1 MCQFSTS
8 STITLIARV
17 LFYSHVCYNYSDMS
31 QESSE
36 QNPTSNA
43 ALNKLRAAV
52 LGANDGIVSTAAVV
66 AGVAGATASDTKAI
80 FTAGM
85 AALVAGAFSM
95 AVGEY
100 VSVSSQRDAE
110 EAYIAKEK
118 AKLAAHPEEEQ
129 AELARMYHDLGISE
143 ATAAKVAEELSAI
156 DPLKAHLQVEFQI
169 DEDDLNSPIQAA
181 LASFLAFTAGGLV
194 PFLAV
199 ILAPAEAR
207 IPVVLIAVAAALVC
221 TGYFSAR
228 AGNASRLRAVLRVVI
243 GGILA
248 MVATYGI
255 GHLFGTTIG

>member
-1 MCQFSTS
+1 
-8 STITLIARV
+8 
-17 LFYSHVCYNYSDMS
+17 MS
-31 QESSE
+31 KENSNE
-36 QNPTSNA
+36 NPTSNA

-66 AGVAGATASDTKAI
+66 AGVAGATSSNTSAI

-129 AELARMYHDLGISE
+129 AELAHMYEELGISK
-143 ATAAKVAEELSAI
+143 ATAATVAAELSAV
-156 DPLKAHLQVEFQI
+156 DPLKAHLRVEFQI
-169 DEDDLNSPIQAA
+169 DEDDLNSPTQAA
-181 LASFLAFTAGGLV
+181 LASLLAFTAGGLV

-199 ILAPAEAR
+199 ILAPAEIR
-207 IPVVLIAVAAALVC
+207 IPVVLIAVAAALVF

-228 AGNASRLRAVLRVVI
+228 AGDAARGRAIARVVI